1 MSILPVKHPA
11 NRSILRASHY
21 FFYFQP
27 YQVNRL
33 RHLQQTVNGLFPLN
47 PAITVVDLLYAVLWK
62 RVSMLQTC
70 NSLAVL
76 TIIEPAAIEPTI
88 VESMTI
94 DSGWQVNESPPP
106 GNAGVERNIFVCEAE
121 VLSKQSPVGIAQHIR
136 NHICSGTL
144 GSPYE
149 GWLVDSLPQSN
160 SAAVDYPEG
169 LICTTLS
176 LPALQRIDPRYGGW
190 LSVDNEC
197 SGSQCFNN
205 QFFKNERSTSTR
217 RVCAINATTQ
227 QDGALSIDMQ
237 LPRAEIERFKFRY
250 GDGHSV
256 PPEFYEN

>member
-1 MSILPVKHPA
+1 MAILPAKRPA
-11 NRSILRASHY
+11 NRSALRANHY

-33 RHLQQTVNGLFPLN
+33 RHLQQTVNGLFPHN

-62 RVSMLQTC
+62 RVSTLQSC
-70 NSLAVL
+70 ISLAVL
-76 TIIEPAAIEPTI
+76 TIIEPTI
-88 VESMTI
+88 VESMMI
-94 DSGWQVNESPPP
+94 DSGWQVNESQSSLST
-106 GNAGVERNIFVCEAE
+106 GVEKNIFVCEAE

-136 NHICSGTL
+136 NHICSGDS

-160 SAAVDYPEG
+160 PATADYPEG

-176 LPALQRIDPRYGGW
+176 LPALQRIDARYGDW
-190 LSVDNEC
+190 RSVDNEC
-197 SGSQCFNN
+197 SECSNN
-205 QFFKNERSTSTR
+205 IR
-217 RVCAINATTQ
+217 RVCSINATPQ

-250 GDGHSV
+250 GDGHLV